1 MSSTFSVQCGS
12 LPPPLLF
19 LQDLEAR
26 LGWASISCPD
36 FFEIEGNLGNRS
48 KSWQQDYLYHS
59 CRPFISSRGIEVR
72 LDLEECHVSILPFSS
87 RGDYELAFE
96 LLREFL
102 QYGGGSVR
110 SSDGL
115 TAANGSQLKE
125 IFSQSWFDGFCYEA
139 LKEALAMLGERP
151 GAVLTLS
158 GPVRKFY
165 LGSRLVAR
173 LEQSLLLSP
182 GAALMGGRE
191 LRDFARAL
199 EETML
204 DTQYALQREAFA
216 GYCEST
222 IYQLRSQGA
231 SGLRAAYCPAEQGVL
246 VPLVD
251 CLAFDGEKR
260 GQLYLLPKEAINERL
275 LPLLLPGGEMRLL
288 DEVQFLL
295 SPLKDSRYRQVLEA
309 LAPVLSLT

>member
-26 LGWASISCPD
+26 LGWAAISCPD
-36 FFEIEGNLGNRS
+36 FFEVEGQLGNRS
-48 KSWQQDYLYHS
+48 RSWHQDYLYHFY
-59 CRPFISSRGIEVR
+59 RPFVSSRGIEVK

-87 RGDYELAFE
+87 MGDYELAFE

-115 TAANGSQLKE
+115 TAANGSELKE
-125 IFSQSWFDGFCYEA
+125 IFSRSWFDGFCYEA
-139 LKEALAMLGERP
+139 LKEALAMLGDRP
-151 GAVLTLS
+151 GTVLTLS

-173 LEQSLLLSP
+173 LEQSLSLAP

-204 DTQYALQREAFA
+204 DTQYALQNEAFA

-260 GQLYLLPKEAINERL
+260 GKLYLLPKDAIGAML
-275 LPLLLPGGEMRLL
+275 LPLLLPSNEIHLL
-288 DEVQFLL
+288 DEGQFLL
-295 SPLKDSRYRQVLEA
+295 APLKDARYRQVLEA
-309 LAPVLSLT
+309 LAPALHLT